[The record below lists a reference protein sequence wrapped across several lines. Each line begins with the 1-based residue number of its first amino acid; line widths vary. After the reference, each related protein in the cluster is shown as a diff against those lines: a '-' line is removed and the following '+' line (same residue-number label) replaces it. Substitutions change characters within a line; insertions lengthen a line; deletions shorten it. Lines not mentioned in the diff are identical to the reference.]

1 MKIVL
6 LALFFLFLNSEAKFL
21 EDQLLPID
29 RSRTKLLPR
38 IENKGIIK
46 TCLACSR
53 KFQPKLLKQ
62 LDFIS
67 LDDFRT
73 FTPKQI
79 GIALKCFLSFGSGIR
94 STLSHEVKDAK
105 ESDTKIMNCINDY
118 GKARQISTQSMT
130 SLYTN
135 CQKNSLCEDWRNTV
149 ASEYELCRSDIEEC
163 ETEDSIGKIV
173 KDCVDL
179 YPQYKADFNIDT
191 SK

>member
-6 LALFFLFLNSEAKFL
+6 LALFFLFLNTEAKFL

-29 RSRTKLLPR
+29 TRTKLLPR
-38 IENKGIIK
+38 FENKGIIK

-53 KFQPKLLKQ
+53 KFPPKLLKQ

-67 LDDFRT
+67 LDDFRI

-79 GIALKCFLSFGSGIR
+79 GIVSKCLSFGLKIPSI
-94 STLSHEVKDAK
+94 SSYDVKDGAK
-105 ESDTKIMNCINDY
+105 DSDEKIMNCINEY
-118 GKARQISTQSMT
+118 GKARQISTVDMS
-130 SLYTN
+130 SDYTD
-135 CQKNSLCEDWRNTV
+135 CQKNSQCEEWRNTV

-179 YPQYKADFNIDT
+179 YPQYKAYFNIDT